1 MPAIGLLQENKGLSC
16 ELGVGSSSEIFFAQ
30 LNPIHA
36 SLNGAFDGFEQ
47 PLVGVG
53 VTRVREVV
61 PVRDVTKDGAG
72 VPATWGQHARRPYV
86 RRSAQKREKYRE
98 RRVR

>member
-1 MPAIGLLQENKGLSC
+1 MPAVGLLEEKKGFSC
-16 ELGVGSSSEIFFAQ
+16 DLRAGSSSEIFFAQ

-47 PLVGVG
+47 PLAGVG
-53 VTRVREVV
+53 VRRVWEVL